1 MIHNTHH
8 NNTNIHLINNII
20 KETQHQTHLQNIA
33 NNIKHLTHI
42 DIYTDGSL
50 IDLGKPTCKI
60 GIGWF
65 IANTNTN
72 REKF

>member
-20 KETQHQTHLQNIA
+20 IEPQYQTYLQNIL

-50 IDLGKPTCKI
+50 IDLGKPICKM
-60 GIGWF
+60 GI
-65 IANTNTN
+65 
-72 REKF
+72 E